1 MELLENLVLPER
13 TTVQL
18 IDSKGSSIRMSDVLF
33 RIKVFARRK
42 NDYSLAPFAT
52 EDEGLATITKAQ
64 LESEVAADHDSGVM
78 DYAGI
83 STCSPVVEIHL
94 LTDEEIRRAIEARST
109 IWTKLL
115 SGERDRWQSIEQ
127 LLAVYKNANN
137 HRLLALEPTLRP
149 VWNGLG
155 TNHSYLFPVVLR

>member
-1 MELLENLVLPER
+1 MGLQENLVLPEQI
-13 TTVQL
+13 TVQL
-18 IDSKGSSIRMSDVLF
+18 IDSNGSSIRMSNVLF
-33 RIKVFARRK
+33 RITAFARRK

-52 EDEGLATITKAQ
+52 DDEGLATITKAQ
-64 LESEVAADHDSGVM
+64 LESEVAADLDSGVM
-78 DYAGI
+78 DHAAI
-83 STCSPVVEIHL
+83 STCSPIVEIHL

-109 IWTKLL
+109 IWKGLL

-149 VWNGLG
+149 VWNGVEK
-155 TNHSYLFPVVLR
+155 NHSYVFPVAVR